1 MEDKIMFNSD
11 EFKFIRM
18 VQDDNEAT
26 KLDFMYKIMNNG
38 LSNEDIEEL
47 IDTGLFDEE
56 EIEELVKEYFLK

>member
-1 MEDKIMFNSD
+1 MFNSD
-11 EFKFIRM
+11 EFKFTRM

>member
-1 MEDKIMFNSD
+1 MFNSD